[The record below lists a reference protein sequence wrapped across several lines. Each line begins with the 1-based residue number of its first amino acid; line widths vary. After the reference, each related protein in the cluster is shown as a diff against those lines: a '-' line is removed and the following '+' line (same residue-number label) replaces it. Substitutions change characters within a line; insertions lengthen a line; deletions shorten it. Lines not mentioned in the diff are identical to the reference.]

1 MIGQATSPWSD
12 FTSPIWLLAEGV
24 WIGLSVALLLVAFKS
39 KSEWTRAG
47 LGALGLS
54 IIGFRLLAVVP
65 SWWLYYSEG
74 QMKWG
79 GQGCIQLNL
88 AELFKS
94 ESASN
99 SCLKQMIKDT
109 IVVIENGAILGAF
122 VVAFLIYQ
130 KKFPKQLA
138 PGESKPEA
146 TGGYK

>member
-1 MIGQATSPWSD
+1 MIAQSTSPWSD
-12 FTSPIWLLAEGV
+12 FTSPIWLLAEAV
-24 WIGLSVALLLVAFKS
+24 WIGLSVALLLGAFKA
-39 KSEWTRAG
+39 KSEWIKAG
-47 LGALGLS
+47 LGSLALS
-54 IIGFRLLAVVP
+54 IIGFRLLMVVP

-79 GQGCIQLNL
+79 GQGCIQLNI

-99 SCLKQMIKDT
+99 QCLKQAIKDT
-109 IVVIENGAILGAF
+109 VVVIENGVILGAF

-138 PGESKPEA
+138 AGESKPEA